1 MGGMSR
7 IRCLYINNDE
17 VFWDQIYMRPMC
29 PNVRRILVADTIS
42 VYDGYISGVP
52 VNIYHDPNPRPRSGH
67 SFVSPTCLD
76 ENGDAVLE
84 GNVAVFGRD
93 VDGDDISLEGKD
105 MVRVMNSLYLGI
117 TRFGADEST
126 AVNNYFLQPLTTEV
140 EMDITDIEWS

>member
-29 PNVRRILVADTIS
+29 PNVRKILVADTIS
-42 VYDGYISGVP
+42 IYEGYISGVP
-52 VNIYHDPNPRPRSGH
+52 VNVYHDPKPRPH
-67 SFVSPTCLD
+67 LNHPFVSPTCLD
-76 ENGDAVLE
+76 ENGEVVLS

-93 VDGDDISLEGKD
+93 DDGMDISLDGND
-105 MVRVMNSLYLGI
+105 MVRVMNSMYLGI
-117 TRFGADEST
+117 TSHPADANIT
-126 AVNNYFLQPLTTEV
+126 VNNYFIQPLTDEV